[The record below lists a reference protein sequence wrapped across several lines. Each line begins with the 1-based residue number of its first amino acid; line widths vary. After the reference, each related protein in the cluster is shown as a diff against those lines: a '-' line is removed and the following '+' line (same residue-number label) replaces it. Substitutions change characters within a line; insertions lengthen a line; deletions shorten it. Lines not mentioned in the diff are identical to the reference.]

1 MQIPN
6 HRVKRKSIK
15 FDALAIAGKFPQS
28 RTTSRIAPSHG
39 DWYKVFAAT
48 QVTHKSGRSRGSES
62 STFLS
67 STFLILDRMV
77 ARLAHSQCIAVADLS
92 PGEK

>member
-48 QVTHKSGRSRGSES
+48 QVTI
-62 STFLS
+62 T
-67 STFLILDRMV
+67 
-77 ARLAHSQCIAVADLS
+77 S
-92 PGEK
+92 PGGRGVASRARF